1 MKKILSTIFIIT
13 IIIGTLA
20 AQEEKDQIRERIQ
33 AKRIA
38 FITDKLAL
46 TSKEAQA
53 FWPLYNAFKKKEK
66 SIRKETGKMGRIQEL
81 TDVEVEALIEKHLD
95 KEERLLAAK
104 RSFFKEAKQVLPI
117 KKLAKLPRV
126 ERKFKELILK
136 QARNY

>member
-46 TSKEAQA
+46 TSKEAQD

-81 TDVEVEALIEKHLD
+81 TDAEVEALIEKHLE

-104 RSFFKEAKQVLPI
+104 RSFFKEVKQVLPI

>member
-38 FITDKLAL
+38 FINDKLAL

>member
-1 MKKILSTIFIIT
+1 MKKILNTIFIIT
-13 IIIGTLA
+13 LIIGTLA
-20 AQEEKDQIRERIQ
+20 AQEEKDQIRERLH

-46 TSKEAQA
+46 TSKEAQD

-81 TDVEVEALIEKHLD
+81 TNAEVEVLIEKHLE

>member
-1 MKKILSTIFIIT
+1 
-13 IIIGTLA
+13 
-20 AQEEKDQIRERIQ
+20 
-33 AKRIA
+33 
-38 FITDKLAL
+38 
-46 TSKEAQA
+46 
-53 FWPLYNAFKKKEK
+53 
-66 SIRKETGKMGRIQEL
+66 MGRIQEL